1 MYIFCTVLLCFG
13 VFFPVFPSSL
23 TRLCRIQYAATSVSS
38 CGNHTITTRVLCQEC
53 STSVEEHHS
62 CRVQVSSILQQW
74 MVDDLLLMAIGA
86 QHHGSHHKIVLQ
98 KSCFEINVK
107 KIPSFAGCHLTAHS
121 NPDLVEAGESVR
133 KYSVCLSWKP
143 LLTHL
148 AFALRKLSCLA
159 VVIVSTHRP
168 ETSFLGLT
176 FLLSM
181 RSKNCYQ
188 PRICTQKNGFCF
200 SIFFVISSYFLG

>member
-1 MYIFCTVLLCFG
+1 MQRPFLIAHVDQHVHLLYSVVVLWCFLPSLSKFAHAAMSNTVRSNIGQLVLE
-13 VFFPVFPSSL
+13 SYHNY
-23 TRLCRIQYAATSVSS
+23 T
-38 CGNHTITTRVLCQEC
+38 VLCQEC

-121 NPDLVEAGESVR
+121 NPDLVEAGESVC
-133 KYSVCLSWKP
+133 KYSFCLSWNP
-143 LLTHL
+143 LNTNL
-148 AFALRKLSCLA
+148 AFALRKLPCLA
-159 VVIVSTHRP
+159 VLIVSTHRP
-168 ETSFLGLT
+168 ET
-176 FLLSM
+176 
-181 RSKNCYQ
+181 
-188 PRICTQKNGFCF
+188 
-200 SIFFVISSYFLG
+200 